1 MRVCPKCGKTNQ
13 ETRKYCIRCGSV
25 LTAPEKRR
33 EERKE
38 EKSEAG
44 SETGKVTTAASV
56 AKASAP
62 RSSDTASPVTHDE
75 WVRPSN
81 VSRGRMR
88 ATEHSTGKSE
98 MEKAREAFARAEEVG
113 IAEEGPGITE
123 TRMLRASEVRE
134 LLRQSAAEEAAPPAA
149 PQPLGETLAPGSAP
163 APTTPRVPP
172 RPRPQVVEEDM
183 LGKKS
188 VFVGSPE
195 GAATSVRPSA
205 GTGGSEFRSS
215 RYEQETEEPSEAP
228 QTPQTQEG
236 GELEFESL
244 QGPSEPVPEAAP
256 EVPAV
261 TDIDHVTTCPK
272 CGSVINIDMYEY
284 PREVYSAMGSARLGQ
299 ARFLVVQGKYPQGRE
314 ILRTARALFTKAGD
328 TNGIAQVD
336 RLMDSLAREP

>member
-1 MRVCPKCGKTNQ
+1 VRVCPKCGKVNQ

-33 EERKE
+33 DERKE
-38 EKSEAG
+38 EKSGAG

-56 AKASAP
+56 AKAAAP
-62 RSSDTASPVTHDE
+62 SISDTASPVTQDE
-75 WVRPSN
+75 WVRPSG

-88 ATEHSTGKSE
+88 ATEHSMGKSE
-98 MEKAREAFARAEEVG
+98 MEKAREAFARAEVVG

-149 PQPLGETLAPGSAP
+149 PQPLGETLAPESAP
-163 APTTPRVPP
+163 APVTPRAPP
-172 RPRPQVVEEDM
+172 RPRPQIVEEEM

-188 VFVGSPE
+188 VFVGPPE
-195 GAATSVRPSA
+195 GAAESVRPPAAVS
-205 GTGGSEFRSS
+205 GSDFRSS

-228 QTPQTQEG
+228 PAQEG

-256 EVPAV
+256 RVPAV

-299 ARFLVVQGKYPQGRE
+299 ARFLVVQGKYQQGRE

-328 TNGIAQVD
+328 ANGITQVD

>member
-33 EERKE
+33 GASTEERT
-38 EKSEAG
+38 G
-44 SETGKVTTAASV
+44 TVPETGKVTTAASV
-56 AKASAP
+56 ARGSAP
-62 RSSDTASPVTHDE
+62 PSSDTASPVTHDE
-75 WVRPSN
+75 WVRPSA

-88 ATEHSTGKSE
+88 GTEHMGGKSE

-134 LLRQSAAEEAAPPAA
+134 LLRQSSAEQAAPPAPPGPSA
-149 PQPLGETLAPGSAP
+149 ETSTPGSTPAP
-163 APTTPRVPP
+163 APT

-183 LGKKS
+183 LGRKS
-188 VFVGSPE
+188 VFVGAPE
-195 GAATSVRPSA
+195 GATASVRPPA
-205 GTGGSEFRSS
+205 VVGSSDFRSS

-228 QTPQTQEG
+228 QAPQIQEG

-244 QGPSEPVPEAAP
+244 QGSSEPVPEAAP
-256 EVPAV
+256 KAPAV

-299 ARFLVVQGKYPQGRE
+299 ARFLVVQGKYQQGRE
-314 ILRTARALFTKAGD
+314 ILRAARALFMKASD